1 MHLAYYVR
9 ACSRL
14 WSRGGVFGPLRQS
27 IATSRLSVGE
37 GWRLGL
43 TGLLCK
49 EPPYGGIRAIDM
61 SSGETLWDR
70 PFGSARANGP
80 WGLALGIPFTIG
92 TPNNGG
98 GVVTAGGLLFIAATT
113 DNLIRAIDVE
123 TGETVW
129 TDVLPGGGQANV
141 MTYSQDGRQYVVVM
155 AGGHHFMKTPVSD
168 AIVAYALPWN

>member
-1 MHLAYYVR
+1 
-9 ACSRL
+9 
-14 WSRGGVFGPLRQS
+14 
-27 IATSRLSVGE
+27 
-37 GWRLGL
+37 
-43 TGLLCK
+43 
-49 EPPYGGIRAIDM
+49 M
-61 SSGETLWDR
+61 SSGETLRDR

-129 TDVLPGGGQANV
+129 TDVLLAASSRDDLLPGRPPVCRGYG
-141 MTYSQDGRQYVVVM
+141 S
-155 AGGHHFMKTPVSD
+155 GHHFMKTPVSD
-168 AIVAYALPWN
+168 AIVAYALP